1 MVSQKNTRI
10 GLQLYNRCMVTKKN
24 KKLDDAILIKRSN
37 LPLCCPRDNYMK
49 LAHPKIF
56 LPIEKSPDGVIQ
68 CPYCSTVYRLIEDE

>member
-1 MVSQKNTRI
+1 MI
-10 GLQLYNRCMVTKKN
+10 TKKN
-24 KKLDDAILIKRSN
+24 KKFDDAILIKRSN